1 MCRQAPTGGPKP
13 PRRCPMPGKFT
24 LFLRYEGQFTVLFTQ
39 PECVHRHP
47 ALKWGR
53 KRSALHRSS
62 QRIAHGIAARCKGPR
77 TALHHGRQDWGQGQ
91 GGLREGRTDAVPPF
105 AKPDEETGGT
115 GTPDGG
121 KGAEKGA
128 HGSYLQPACGPHART
143 MAVWDTNQQEKFCTP
158 AEFPYFCRIHN
169 RKKNTGNE
177 RYRTGWRVRHTAL
190 PYHQGHQQ
198 TAHAH
203 L

>member
-1 MCRQAPTGGPKP
+1 MRASSACFLHNRSAPTAIR
-13 PRRCPMPGKFT
+13 PRNGAENAARCIG
-24 LFLRYEGQFTVLFTQ
+24 
-39 PECVHRHP
+39 H
-47 ALKWGR
+47 
-53 KRSALHRSS
+53 RSALHTAS
-62 QRIAHGIAARCKGPR
+62 QRAAQAIAPHC
-77 TALHHGRQDWGQGQ
+77 TT
-91 GGLREGRTDAVPPF
+91 EGRTGGRNREGCGEDGRTRCRPF
-105 AKPDEETGGT
+105 AKLDEKTGGT

-121 KGAEKGA
+121 KGAEKGV
-128 HGSYLQPACGPHART
+128 HDSYPQPACSPHART
-143 MAVWDTNQQEKFCTP
+143 MAVRGTNQQEKFCTP

-190 PYHQGHQQ
+190 SYHQGHQQ